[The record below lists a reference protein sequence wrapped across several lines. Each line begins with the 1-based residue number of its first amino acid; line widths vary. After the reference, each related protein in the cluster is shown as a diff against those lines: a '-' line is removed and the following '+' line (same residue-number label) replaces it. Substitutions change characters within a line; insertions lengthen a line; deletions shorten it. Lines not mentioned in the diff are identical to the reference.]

1 LSVEGYDEGVITAGD
16 GVTLVVDSESDTW
29 TLNVSGDVIVDTT
42 SSGEDAVVEINGASG
57 STVTWDY
64 DGAIEEL
71 TLNGDMTFIASAESF
86 DAEVAIS
93 GPDAT
98 LVVTDATLNLT
109 DVDVAAVQVGG
120 EDGAT
125 VTFSS
130 AEGKMITVVV
140 AEADVTMD
148 SGDDGGDLSVTLVG
162 DDATL
167 DLGAAEA
174 DSATVIV
181 GAEVATIFGLTTAT
195 SLEIQTAAGG
205 DVTFDA
211 EGEGLASGDE
221 AVTITGAG
229 AVTINSFE
237 GSLLDATAATGA
249 IDVTLVNEGATIETG
264 RGADTLTFGAEAE
277 GDVTAM
283 SNDGND
289 TFNLELFA
297 GDSYFVDGGSG
308 NDLFVLATVEGS
320 TDVAADNIA
329 IAGGAGSDTARV
341 TLDAEGETGWDAA
354 IDFSALDTFSLD
366 GIETFNIVGSSV
378 DSTGEGAELASEGD
392 VTFGA
397 NTVDGLTLSITGS
410 TATNQ
415 QVTFNMGA
423 EGTSLDLSAVTVAT
437 NIETVFVDF
446 SVGADGEDAITATT
460 TARGELVIGPND
472 VSGFDINLAGGN
484 DTFYIMGFGGD
495 LALGSGDDT
504 VVFSGEG
511 VAIDAEDAATGVI
524 AISDFNNAVD
534 VIFDAAGT
542 GIGADV
548 IAAEGEDV
556 SGAAD
561 PDAEATDILAI
572 VSDGVVSLIGDDADE
587 IDTVEEWIAVVALLD
602 TGIYAFEFDG
612 STYVVNQDETD
623 AVQLV
628 GVTGLS
634 LSSGSGDDLITIS
647 A

>member
-1 LSVEGYDEGVITAGD
+1 
-16 GVTLVVDSESDTW
+16 
-29 TLNVSGDVIVDTT
+29 
-42 SSGEDAVVEINGASG
+42 
-57 STVTWDY
+57 
-64 DGAIEEL
+64 
-71 TLNGDMTFIASAESF
+71 
-86 DAEVAIS
+86 
-93 GPDAT
+93 
-98 LVVTDATLNLT
+98 
-109 DVDVAAVQVGG
+109 
-120 EDGAT
+120 
-125 VTFSS
+125 
-130 AEGKMITVVV
+130 
-140 AEADVTMD
+140 
-148 SGDDGGDLSVTLVG
+148 
-162 DDATL
+162 
-167 DLGAAEA
+167 
-174 DSATVIV
+174 
-181 GAEVATIFGLTTAT
+181 
-195 SLEIQTAAGG
+195 
-205 DVTFDA
+205 
-211 EGEGLASGDE
+211 
-221 AVTITGAG
+221 
-229 AVTINSFE
+229 
-237 GSLLDATAATGA
+237 
-249 IDVTLVNEGATIETG
+249 
-264 RGADTLTFGAEAE
+264 
-277 GDVTAM
+277 
-283 SNDGND
+283 
-289 TFNLELFA
+289 
-297 GDSYFVDGGSG
+297 
-308 NDLFVLATVEGS
+308 
-320 TDVAADNIA
+320 
-329 IAGGAGSDTARV
+329 
-341 TLDAEGETGWDAA
+341 LDAEGETGWDAA